1 MIYAILLLGG
11 SSKRLN
17 ISTPKQFLKFN
28 NRDLFTYS
36 YETLA
41 RNEKIDKIILV
52 TGKNYLEHV
61 YDIISNFKVHKPFEI
76 VIGGESRQESV
87 FNALNYLK
95 DKLSN
100 EDKVLI
106 HDSSRP
112 LITSKII
119 NNIIEASKEYGNV
132 STYVSTYDSIASING
147 DYIEKYL
154 NRDEIISIQTPQ
166 IFNFTDIYNAHIKA
180 RKENK
185 IYTDDAS
192 LLVNDE
198 KKIKLIKGDRF
209 NFKITTFD
217 DLMIL
222 KSILEEE

>member
-11 SSKRLN
+11 TSKRLN

-41 RNEKIDKIILV
+41 RNEKISKIILV
-52 TGKNYLEHV
+52 TGKNYVEHV
-61 YDIISNFKVHKPFEI
+61 YDIISNFKVKKPFEI
-76 VIGGESRQESV
+76 IIGGETRQESV
-87 FNALNYLK
+87 FNALKFLNK
-95 DKLSN
+95 NASPNDSI
-100 EDKVLI
+100 LI

-112 LITSKII
+112 LVTSKII
-119 NNIIEASKEYGNV
+119 KNIIETSKKFNNV
-132 STYVSTYDSIASING
+132 TTYINMFDSIAINDKEMIG
-147 DYIEKYL
+147 DYL
-154 NRDEIISIQTPQ
+154 DRDKIIAIQTPQ
-166 IFNFTDIYNAHIKA
+166 IFRFNDIFSLHLKA
-180 RKENK
+180 FENK
-185 IYTDDAS
+185 IFYTDDAS
-192 LLVNDE
+192 LLV
-198 KKIKLIKGDRF
+198 KSGKSVKLIEGDRF